1 MSSEALRLA
10 DELEYLAHGRTEWR
24 VQDPISKAYCISFD
38 RASSLNPERDA
49 REWLSSH
56 VSNHPNSPKARYEVA
71 QSLCFTYLE
80 ESARQAASLLRTQAA
95 RNAELEAEREKL
107 LATVANDT
115 TMVFDLCAERDQLR
129 TEVERL
135 RTPLT
140 PDELADLCE
149 AWLQKCQLATNIVDA
164 FEAGARAIEAAKEA

>member
-95 RNAELEAEREKL
+95 RIASLE
-107 LATVANDT
+107 
-115 TMVFDLCAERDQLR
+115 AERDQLR
-129 TEVERL
+129 AEVERL

-149 AWLQKCQLATNIVDA
+149 AWLHDGGPATNIVDA
-164 FEAGARAIEAAKEA
+164 FEAGARAIEAAKEAK

>member
-10 DELEYLAHGRTEWR
+10 GELAEEAERR
-24 VQDPISKAYCISFD
+24 VCHVAMAP
-38 RASSLNPERDA
+38 ASLLKDS
-49 REWLSSH
+49 
-56 VSNHPNSPKARYEVA
+56 
-71 QSLCFTYLE
+71 
-80 ESARQAASLLRTQAA
+80 ASLLRTQAA

-164 FEAGARAIEAAKEA
+164 FEAGARAIEAAKEV